1 MITHCMP
8 FNLNFVSYGNQA
20 DRQRTH
26 DDLSTVWKSTYLSS
40 SVFCPSKILHLL
52 ASAIEWSSKTRPRG
66 IEQIK
71 IKGVKLI
78 THYIQGV
85 SGLAPLVW
93 ERELAYFGFELSS
106 PILCKMRHYISWR
119 CFLNLKLKWTRSR
132 LGQLAYFDF
141 AFTYM
146 RKTRHYITWRC
157 FFNSKLKWTRSR
169 MKLRLFFTS
178 LSLSWVRCPLEWPV
192 NRVRFV
198 HYEIMEVCRLPRH
211 TFTRPRAL
219 CRGLFVK
226 HSDKHFTKSWVD
238 SQQKKDTRTEQMLT
252 SCLSW
257 LKNERRENRAADDVI
272 FVEC

>member
-106 PILCKMRHYISWR
+106 PILCKMRHYITWR
-119 CFLNLKLKWTRSR
+119 CFLNL
-132 LGQLAYFDF
+132 
-141 AFTYM
+141 
-146 RKTRHYITWRC
+146 
-157 FFNSKLKWTRSR
+157 KLKWTRSR